1 MHRSDRQSTD
11 GRAAA
16 LCTTINSQSGAA
28 ALCASAH
35 ERLNGTTVR
44 VRSGQAC
51 RLNAAVR
58 LCRFKLRLHTL
69 LQQKQAQAGAEGD
82 EVDVMAMGQDELAKM
97 DVIGQ
102 ACLRIRACT
111 SAAVGA
117 KLPWVLFGT
126 VSLYV
131 AATSAGPRTAPHLR
145 LRNR

>member
-11 GRAAA
+11 GCAAA

-44 VRSGQAC
+44 VRSGL

-102 ACLRIRACT
+102 ACLRIRACK

-117 KLPWVLFGT
+117 KLPWVLFGRDHE
-126 VSLYV
+126 SIRCGH
-131 AATSAGPRTAPHLR
+131 SAGPRTAPHHT
-145 LRNR
+145 